1 MSSTIYLKSFF
12 HQLSDV
18 VGELADMFPDDPD
31 FGVFKTYISLLQRT
45 NPTMVIDTF
54 YEHVAMKFEDQIN
67 AKNDEFVLNYAAA
80 EYGSEGMDIVA
91 KIKSYWSVLSPD
103 SKTAIW
109 QYIYILK
116 ELAKKYK
123 SGSA

>member
-1 MSSTIYLKSFF
+1 MSSSTYLKSFF
-12 HQLSDV
+12 HQLMEV

-31 FGVFKTYISLLQRT
+31 FKVFQTYISLLQRT

-54 YEHVAMKFEDQIN
+54 HEHVGLKFENEIN
-67 AKNDEFVLNYAAA
+67 AKNEDFVLNYQAA

-91 KIKSYWSVLSPD
+91 KIKSYWSVLSPA
-103 SKTAIW
+103 SRAAIW

-123 SGSA
+123 A

>member
-1 MSSTIYLKSFF
+1 MSATVYLKSFF

-31 FGVFKTYISLLQRT
+31 FGVFKTYISLLQRS
-45 NPTMVIDTF
+45 NPTMVVDTF
-54 YEHVAMKFEDQIN
+54 HEYVGLKYETEIN
-67 AKNDEFVLNYAAA
+67 AKNEDFVLNYTTT
-80 EYGSEGMDIVA
+80 EYGNEGMDIVS

-103 SKTAIW
+103 TKSAIW

-123 SGSA
+123 SASA

>member
-1 MSSTIYLKSFF
+1 MSSATYLKSFF
-12 HQLSDV
+12 HQLTEV

-31 FGVFKTYISLLQRT
+31 FKVFQTYISLLQRT

-54 YEHVAMKFEDQIN
+54 HEHVGLKFENEIN
-67 AKNDEFVLNYAAA
+67 AKNEDFVLNYQAA
-80 EYGSEGMDIVA
+80 EYGSDGMDIVA

-103 SKTAIW
+103 SRAAIW

-123 SGSA
+123 A

>member
-1 MSSTIYLKSFF
+1 MSATIYLKSFF

-67 AKNDEFVLNYAAA
+67 AKNEDFVLKYEAT
-80 EYGSEGMDIVA
+80 EYGSEGMDIVS

>member
-1 MSSTIYLKSFF
+1 MSSSTYLKSFF
-12 HQLSDV
+12 HQLMEV

-31 FGVFKTYISLLQRT
+31 FKVFQTYISLLQRT

-54 YEHVAMKFEDQIN
+54 HEHVGLKFENEIN
-67 AKNDEFVLNYAAA
+67 AKNEDFVLNYRAA

-91 KIKSYWSVLSPD
+91 KIKSYWSVLSPA
-103 SKTAIW
+103 SRAAIW

-123 SGSA
+123 A

>member
-1 MSSTIYLKSFF
+1 MSSAVYLKSFF
-12 HQLSDV
+12 HQLTEV

-31 FGVFKTYISLLQRT
+31 FKVFQTYISLLQRT

-54 YEHVAMKFEDQIN
+54 HEHVGLKFEDQIN
-67 AKNDEFVLNYAAA
+67 AKNEDFVLNYQDT
-80 EYGSEGMDIVA
+80 EYGSDGMDIVA
-91 KIKSYWSVLSPD
+91 KIKTYWSVLSPA
-103 SKTAIW
+103 TRAAIW

-123 SGSA
+123 A

>member
-1 MSSTIYLKSFF
+1 
-12 HQLSDV
+12 

-31 FGVFKTYISLLQRT
+31 FGVFKTYISLLQRS
-45 NPTMVIDTF
+45 NPTMVVDTF
-54 YEHVAMKFEDQIN
+54 HEYVGLKYETEIN
-67 AKNDEFVLNYAAA
+67 AKNEDFVLNYTTT
-80 EYGSEGMDIVA
+80 EYGNEGMDIVS

-103 SKTAIW
+103 TKSAIW

-123 SGSA
+123 SASA

>member
-1 MSSTIYLKSFF
+1 MSSSTYLKSFF
-12 HQLSDV
+12 HQLTEV

-31 FGVFKTYISLLQRT
+31 FKVFQTYISLLQRT

-54 YEHVAMKFEDQIN
+54 HEHVGVKFENEIN
-67 AKNDEFVLNYAAA
+67 AKNEDFVLNYQAA
-80 EYGSEGMDIVA
+80 EYGSDGMDIVA
-91 KIKSYWSVLSPD
+91 KIKSYWSVLSPA
-103 SKTAIW
+103 SRAAIW

-123 SGSA
+123 A

>member
-1 MSSTIYLKSFF
+1 MSSTTYLKSFF
-12 HQLSDV
+12 HQLTEV

-31 FGVFKTYISLLQRT
+31 FKVFQTYISLLQRT

-54 YEHVAMKFEDQIN
+54 HEHVGLKFENEIN
-67 AKNDEFVLNYAAA
+67 AKNEDFVLNYQST
-80 EYGSEGMDIVA
+80 EYGSDGMDIVA
-91 KIKSYWSVLSPD
+91 KIKSYWSVLSPE
-103 SKTAIW
+103 SRAAIW

-123 SGSA
+123 A

>member
-1 MSSTIYLKSFF
+1 MSSSTYLKSFF
-12 HQLSDV
+12 HQLTEV

-31 FGVFKTYISLLQRT
+31 FKVFQTYISLLQRT

-54 YEHVAMKFEDQIN
+54 HEHVGLKFENEIN
-67 AKNDEFVLNYAAA
+67 AKNEDFVLNYQAA
-80 EYGSEGMDIVA
+80 EYGSDGMDIVA
-91 KIKSYWSVLSPD
+91 KIKSYWSVLSPATRD
-103 SKTAIW
+103 AIW

-123 SGSA
+123 A

>member
-1 MSSTIYLKSFF
+1 MSATVYLKSFF

-31 FGVFKTYISLLQRT
+31 FGMFRTYIGLLQRT

-54 YEHVAMKFEDQIN
+54 YEHVALKFENQIN
-67 AKNDEFVLNYAAA
+67 EKNDEFLLAYSAT
-80 EYGSEGMDIVA
+80 EYGSEGMDIVG

-103 SKTAIW
+103 SRSAIW
-109 QYIYILK
+109 QYLYILK

-123 SGSA
+123 A

>member
-1 MSSTIYLKSFF
+1 MSSSTYLKSFF
-12 HQLSDV
+12 HQLTEV

-31 FGVFKTYISLLQRT
+31 FRVFQTYISLLQRT

-54 YEHVAMKFEDQIN
+54 HEHVGLKFENEIN
-67 AKNDEFVLNYAAA
+67 AKNEDFVLNYQAA
-80 EYGSEGMDIVA
+80 EYGSDGMDIVA

-103 SKTAIW
+103 SREAIW

-116 ELAKKYK
+116 ELA
-123 SGSA
+123 

>member
-1 MSSTIYLKSFF
+1 MSSSTYLKSFF
-12 HQLSDV
+12 HQLMEV

-31 FGVFKTYISLLQRT
+31 FKVFQTYISLLQRT

-54 YEHVAMKFEDQIN
+54 HEHVGLKFENEIN
-67 AKNDEFVLNYAAA
+67 AKNEDFLLNYQST
-80 EYGSEGMDIVA
+80 EYGSDGMDIVA
-91 KIKSYWSVLSPD
+91 KIKSYWSVLSPA
-103 SKTAIW
+103 TRAAIW

-123 SGSA
+123 A

>member
-1 MSSTIYLKSFF
+1 MSATVYLKSFF

-31 FGVFKTYISLLQRT
+31 FGVFRTYIGLLQRT
-45 NPTMVIDTF
+45 NPTMVIDMF
-54 YEHVAMKFEDQIN
+54 YDHVALKFENQIN
-67 AKNDEFVLNYAAA
+67 AKNDEFLLAYSAT
-80 EYGSEGMDIVA
+80 EYGSEGMDIVG

-103 SKTAIW
+103 SRAAIW
-109 QYIYILK
+109 QYLYILK

-123 SGSA
+123 A

>member
-54 YEHVAMKFEDQIN
+54 HEHVGLKFENEIN
-67 AKNDEFVLNYAAA
+67 AKNEDFVLNYTAT
-80 EYGSEGMDIVA
+80 EYGSDGMDIVS
-91 KIKSYWSVLSPD
+91 KIKSYWSVLSAETK
-103 SKTAIW
+103 SAIW

-123 SGSA
+123 AT

>member
-1 MSSTIYLKSFF
+1 MSSSTYLKSFF
-12 HQLSDV
+12 HQLTEV

-31 FGVFKTYISLLQRT
+31 FKVFQTYISLLQRT

-54 YEHVAMKFEDQIN
+54 HEHVGLKFENEIN
-67 AKNDEFVLNYAAA
+67 AKNEDFVLNYQAA
-80 EYGSEGMDIVA
+80 EYGSDGMDIVA
-91 KIKSYWSVLSPD
+91 KIKSYWSVLSPA
-103 SKTAIW
+103 TREAIW

-123 SGSA
+123 A

>member
-1 MSSTIYLKSFF
+1 MSSTVYLKSFF

-54 YEHVAMKFEDQIN
+54 HEHVGLKFENEIN
-67 AKNDEFVLNYAAA
+67 TKNEDFVLNYTAT
-80 EYGSEGMDIVA
+80 EYGSEGMDIVS
-91 KIKSYWSVLSPD
+91 KIKSYWSVLSTET
-103 SKTAIW
+103 KAAIW

-123 SGSA
+123 TA

>member
-1 MSSTIYLKSFF
+1 
-12 HQLSDV
+12 
-18 VGELADMFPDDPD
+18 
-31 FGVFKTYISLLQRT
+31 
-45 NPTMVIDTF
+45 MVIDTF

>member
-54 YEHVAMKFEDQIN
+54 HEHVGLKFENEIN
-67 AKNDEFVLNYAAA
+67 AKNEDFVLNYTAT
-80 EYGSEGMDIVA
+80 EYGSDGMDIVS
-91 KIKSYWSVLSPD
+91 KIKSYWSVLSAD
-103 SKTAIW
+103 TKSAIW

-123 SGSA
+123 AT

>member
-1 MSSTIYLKSFF
+1 MSSTVYLKSFF

>member
-1 MSSTIYLKSFF
+1 MSSTVYLKSFF

-31 FGVFKTYISLLQRT
+31 FGMFRTYIALLQRT

-54 YEHVAMKFEDQIN
+54 HEHVALKFEDQIN
-67 AKNDEFVLNYAAA
+67 AKNDEFLLAYSAT
-80 EYGSEGMDIVA
+80 EYGNEGMDIVA
-91 KIKSYWSVLSPD
+91 KIKSYWSVLSAD
-103 SKTAIW
+103 TKTAIW
-109 QYIYILK
+109 QYLYILK

-123 SGSA
+123 S

>member
-1 MSSTIYLKSFF
+1 MSSSTYLKSFF
-12 HQLSDV
+12 HQLTEV

-31 FGVFKTYISLLQRT
+31 FKVFQTYISLLQRT

-54 YEHVAMKFEDQIN
+54 HEHVGVKFENEIN
-67 AKNDEFVLNYAAA
+67 AKNEDFVLNYQAA
-80 EYGSEGMDIVA
+80 EYGSDGMDIVA
-91 KIKSYWSVLSPD
+91 KIKSYWSVLSPE
-103 SKTAIW
+103 SRVAIW

-123 SGSA
+123 A

>member
-1 MSSTIYLKSFF
+1 MSSSTYLKSFF
-12 HQLSDV
+12 HQLTEV

-31 FGVFKTYISLLQRT
+31 FKVFQTYISLLQRT

-54 YEHVAMKFEDQIN
+54 HEHVGVKFENEIN
-67 AKNDEFVLNYAAA
+67 AKNEDFVLNYQAA
-80 EYGSEGMDIVA
+80 EYGSDGMDIVS
-91 KIKSYWSVLSPD
+91 KIKSYWSVLSPA
-103 SKTAIW
+103 SRAAIW

-123 SGSA
+123 A

>member
-1 MSSTIYLKSFF
+1 MSSTVYLKSFF

-67 AKNDEFVLNYAAA
+67 AKNEDFVLNYTAA

-123 SGSA
+123 S

>member
-1 MSSTIYLKSFF
+1 MSATVYLKSFF

-31 FGVFKTYISLLQRT
+31 FGMFRNYIGLLQRT

-54 YEHVAMKFEDQIN
+54 YEHVALKFENQIN
-67 AKNDEFVLNYAAA
+67 AKNDEFLLSYSAT
-80 EYGSEGMDIVA
+80 EYGSEGMDIVG

-103 SKTAIW
+103 SRSAIW
-109 QYIYILK
+109 QYLYILK

-123 SGSA
+123 A